1 MDTQQVLAVLEE
13 FIADNASDDS
23 AMSVRHA
30 LEALELLRDTISY
43 YEMANVAESGPM
55 TYCTDCGDSVELE
68 YADMCDRC
76 RAVLCR
82 VCFIE
87 HPTDCKMDFM
97 KGER

>member
-1 MDTQQVLAVLEE
+1 MDAQQALAILEE
-13 FIADNASDDS
+13 YILGGDYPEYPDD
-23 AMSVRHA
+23 A
-30 LEALELLRDTISY
+30 LVAIECLRDTIASY
-43 YEMANVAESGPM
+43 ETVLVTGLRQM
-55 TYCTDCGDSVELE
+55 TYCTNCGDPVDLQ